1 MRHGHNRMQ
10 STSIVIFLNRE
21 LSKMFVRAVPLR
33 LSWHA
38 YSNWEPFV
46 FCPRCENVSA
56 FTWMFLNKTSATNW
70 PVFHLHEYLKY
81 FSPLHLSCSYT
92 VLQVIMLISKRG
104 KEAALGIY
112 AYSHC
117 LHLLFI
123 SCICFS
129 GEEIWFALFW
139 YKVLHLYLFSEQCLH
154 FLSLLY
160 LNKWR
165 KSEHLPFRR

>member
-81 FSPLHLSCSYT
+81 FSPLYLSCSYT
-92 VLQVIMLISKRG
+92 VLQVIMLISKHG

-129 GEEIWFALFW
+129 GEKSDLPCSGIRCYFYIYFQSSADISGACCIWINGENQ
-139 YKVLHLYLFSEQCLH
+139 SI
-154 FLSLLY
+154 
-160 LNKWR
+160 
-165 KSEHLPFRR
+165 